1 MANTALQL
9 AENVRN
15 KSFNVSIDGN
25 NDQRSFDI
33 SSCYDSWSNVI
44 LQAQSFQLVKA
55 VQNR

>member
-25 NDQRSFDI
+25 NDQRNF
-33 SSCYDSWSNVI
+33 
-44 LQAQSFQLVKA
+44 
-55 VQNR
+55 